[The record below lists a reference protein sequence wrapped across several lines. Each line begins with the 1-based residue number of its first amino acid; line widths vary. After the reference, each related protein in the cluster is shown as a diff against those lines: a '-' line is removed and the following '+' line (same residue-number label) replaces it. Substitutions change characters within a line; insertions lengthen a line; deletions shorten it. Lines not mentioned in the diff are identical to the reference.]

1 LQCRALTWPSPMSS
15 FNNAEKAWPDLTRL
29 LYPSSVAVIGA
40 SSKPNS
46 ISGQPLAH
54 MIAGR
59 YEGKLFPVN
68 PGRTE
73 VQGLAAYNDVREIPG
88 PIDAAVIAVPAIHV
102 PEALEQCG
110 EAGIPYAVVLT
121 SGFMDLGN
129 EVGAALEKKLRASI
143 AKSGVRV
150 VGPNCVGVMNL
161 TNRAYL
167 AFGGGVSDK
176 SLKPGPMAIISQ
188 SGGFGQSMMT
198 FANLH
203 GVGCNYVVSCGNETD
218 LQLFDFAHEFLD
230 REEVKLLAIYMEAS
244 IDGARIRA
252 LGHHALR
259 VNKPILILKVGNNAS
274 SRRAASSHT
283 GRLTADY
290 SLFRAA
296 FREGGYIEVND
307 LDELADVARLVIAGK
322 YPKGRRIGV
331 LTGSGG
337 WGVMMAEHCEK
348 NGLVLPQISE
358 ASKEKL
364 LKLSSPFASLGNP
377 IDQMANYSEQHKMLE
392 IILDDPAFD
401 QYMVRSVAG
410 PQVGEWTENFIKTSA
425 KTDKPVIVL
434 WASVPTRDAAIR
446 ESIETAGHL
455 CSNYA
460 GRAARAAARFTEF
473 SIKRRR
479 FDNPNHSGYSRL
491 VPERSLELD
500 NGRGALNEHQ
510 SKQCLA
516 QYGIPVTREIVLDLA
531 QIEALDECPILFPV
545 AVKVVSCDIGHKT
558 EAGAVKLGIKTL
570 GDLKHQA
577 KIVCSSALQ
586 YMPTAHIE
594 GVAIQEMVSGVEV
607 ILGAVNDV
615 NFGPY
620 VMLGLG
626 GVFAELLD
634 DVTHRFSP
642 VSVDDAMEMIAELRG
657 GEILKGYRGAAP
669 ADTSALAEAIHKI
682 SWLIVDH
689 SKKIAEIDINPLF
702 VLPKGAGVVAA
713 DALIVR
719 LREEH

>member
-1 LQCRALTWPSPMSS
+1 MSS
-15 FNNAEKAWPDLTRL
+15 IKKAEKAWPDLTRL
-29 LYPSSVAVIGA
+29 LYPSGVAVIGA
-40 SSKPNS
+40 SIKPNS

-68 PGRTE
+68 PSRTE
-73 VQGLAAYNDVREIPG
+73 VQGLAAYRDVREIPG
-88 PIDAAVIAVPAIHV
+88 PVDAAVIAVPAIHV

-121 SGFMDLGN
+121 SGFIDLGN
-129 EVGAALEKKLRASI
+129 EAGAALEKRLRESI

-176 SLKPGPMAIISQ
+176 SLRPGPMAIISQ

-218 LQLFDFAHEFLD
+218 LHLFDFAHEFLD
-230 REEVKLLAIYMEAS
+230 REEVKLLAIYMES
-244 IDGARIRA
+244 SVEGAHIRA
-252 LGHHALR
+252 LGQHALR
-259 VNKPILILKVGNNAS
+259 VNKPILILKVGNNDV

-283 GRLTADY
+283 GRITADY
-290 SLFRAA
+290 ALFRTA

-322 YPKGRRIGV
+322 YPKGRRVGV

-337 WGVMMAEHCEK
+337 WGVMMAEQCEK

-358 ASKEKL
+358 TSKENL

-377 IDQMANYSEQHKMLE
+377 IDQMASYSEQHKMLE
-392 IILDDPAFD
+392 IILDDPSFD

-410 PQVGEWTENFIKTSA
+410 PKTGEWAEKFIETSA

-434 WASVPTRDAAIR
+434 WASVPTRDAEIR
-446 ESIETAGHL
+446 ESIESAGHL

-460 GRAARAAARFTEF
+460 GRAARAVARFTDF
-473 SIKRRR
+473 AIKRHR
-479 FDNPNHSGYSRL
+479 FDNPPDCGFSRL
-491 VPERSLELD
+491 VPERSLELG

-516 QYGIPVTREIVLDLA
+516 QYGIPVTREIVLDLG
-531 QIEALDECPILFPV
+531 QIEALGECPISFPV

-558 EAGAVKLGIKTL
+558 EAGVVKLGIETL
-570 GDLKHQA
+570 NDLKREA
-577 KIVCSSALQ
+577 KVVRDSALR
-586 YMPTAHIE
+586 YLPTAHIE
-594 GVAIQEMVSGVEV
+594 GIAIQEMVSGIEV

-626 GVFAELLD
+626 GVYAELLN

-642 VSVDDAMEMIAELRG
+642 VSVGEAMEMIAEIRG
-657 GEILKGYRGAAP
+657 GEILKGYRGDSP
-669 ADTSALAEAIHKI
+669 ADISALAEAIHKL
-682 SWLIVDH
+682 SCLIVDH
-689 SKKIAEIDINPLF
+689 GNQIAEIEINPLF

-719 LREEH
+719 SQEEH

>member
-1 LQCRALTWPSPMSS
+1 MSS
-15 FNNAEKAWPDLTRL
+15 IKNVEKARLDLTRL

-54 MIAGR
+54 MIAGS

-68 PGRTE
+68 PSRTE
-73 VQGLAAYNDVREIPG
+73 VQGLAAYRDVRDIPG
-88 PIDAAVIAVPAIHV
+88 TVDAAVIAVPAIHV

-110 EAGIPYAVVLT
+110 EIGIPYAVVLT

-129 EVGAALEKKLRASI
+129 EAGSALEKRLRASI
-143 AKSGVRV
+143 AKSRVRV

-176 SLKPGPMAIISQ
+176 SLRPGPMAIISQ

-244 IDGARIRA
+244 VEGARIRA
-252 LGHHALR
+252 LGQHALR
-259 VNKPILILKVGNNAS
+259 ANKPILILKVGNNSS
-274 SRRAASSHT
+274 SRLAASSHT

-296 FREGGYIEVND
+296 FGEGGYIEVND
-307 LDELADVARLVIAGK
+307 LDELADVARLIIAGK
-322 YPKGRRIGV
+322 YPKGRRVGV

-337 WGVMMAEHCEK
+337 WGVMMAEQCEK
-348 NGLVLPQISE
+348 NGLALPQISE

-364 LKLSSPFASLGNP
+364 LQLSSPFASLGNP
-377 IDQMANYSEQHKMLE
+377 IDQMASYSEQHKMLE
-392 IILDDPAFD
+392 IIFEDPAFD

-410 PQVGEWTENFIKTSA
+410 PQVGEWAERFIETSA
-425 KTDKPVIVL
+425 KSDKPVIVL

-446 ESIETAGHL
+446 ESIEAAGHL

-460 GRAARAAARFTEF
+460 GRAARAAARFTDF
-473 SIKRRR
+473 AIKRRR
-479 FDNPNHSGYSRL
+479 FNNPTECGNSRL
-491 VPERSLELD
+491 VPKRSLELG

-516 QYGIPVTREIVLDLA
+516 KYEIPVTREIVLDLT
-531 QIEALDECPILFPV
+531 QIEALDECPISFPV
-545 AVKVVSCDIGHKT
+545 AVKVVSIDIGHKT

-570 GDLKHQA
+570 SDLKLEA
-577 KIVCSSALQ
+577 KVVRDSALR
-586 YMPTAHIE
+586 YLPTAHIE
-594 GVAIQEMVSGVEV
+594 GIAIQEMVSGIEV

-642 VSVDDAMEMIAELRG
+642 VSVGEAMEMISEISG
-657 GEILKGYRGAAP
+657 GEILKGYRGEPP
-669 ADTSALAEAIHKI
+669 ADISALAEAIHKL

-689 SKKIAEIDINPLF
+689 SNQIAEIDVNPLF
-702 VLPKGAGVVAA
+702 VLPKGGGVVAA
-713 DALIVR
+713 DALIIR
-719 LREEH
+719 SCEEH